1 MAPRKGSRAPGA
13 PRAGGQHVKSG
24 CITCKHRHVK
34 CDEERPEC
42 RKCKSTGR
50 KCDGYVSKKAIFAP
64 PHMPA
69 KVDKALVKTAS
80 SNLTPL
86 SIYLGGWNG
95 TPEELRGFE
104 YFRVQ
109 TCQDLAYSLNASLQ
123 EMVIQNSHRHEAIK
137 HAAIALGSLG
147 ETIRINSSS
156 TSLNTLPPAFVKHEF
171 ARSQY
176 YRAIQILRKDLQRAE
191 KDNVEIALISCFL
204 FAVFEFLQGNDQSS
218 ITHLRGGLA
227 ILRTKYFPHV
237 DRKAVVQDITKL
249 SPMQA
254 EIARIFHI
262 LDTQA
267 TMWLGLRTFQDKSY
281 IPLDGGRAAIYI
293 SPEYFDTLDDACKDL
308 INLIT
313 RIYNFRRYASQ
324 YDFATSTTQIP
335 ASIYDDKNALLDEL
349 DIHRRRLSKFI
360 ARQINAQTPE
370 DPHRVT
376 ILRINRKVTTMM
388 LASYLE
394 PHEERFYARC
404 IPNFWQIVSLAT
416 FILRQT
422 PEMPRRVV
430 QIVQRNNEAK
440 DIRYGESMFSFF
452 AGLIQPLYFTAIK
465 CREKVTALK
474 AIGLLEM
481 EPWREGAW
489 DSAAMAKIARRNI
502 EDLEQSGW
510 YDLNYQ
516 SAVVED
522 AGKQHGRTP
531 ELSIDWP
538 LATDPFITYP
548 M

>member
-1 MAPRKGSRAPGA
+1 MSSLAVSLATCT
-13 PRAGGQHVKSG
+13 SG
-24 CITCKHRHVK
+24 FSILLIIAYQFRVRHVK
-34 CDEERPEC
+34 CDEEKPEC
-42 RKCKSTGR
+42 HKCKSTGR
-50 KCDGYVSKKAIFAP
+50 KCDGYVYKKAVFP
-64 PHMPA
+64 PLPLPPKA
-69 KVDKALVKTAS
+69 DKAMVKTAR

-86 SIYLGGWNG
+86 PTSLGGWTG
-95 TPEELRGFE
+95 TLEEFRGFE

-109 TCQDLAYSLNASLQ
+109 TSQDLAYSLNASLQ
-123 EMVIQNSHRHEAIK
+123 ELVLQNSHRHQAIK

-156 TSLNTLPPAFVKHEF
+156 TSLDTLPPAFMKHEF

-176 YRAIQILRKDLQRAE
+176 HIAIQILQKNLQRAE
-191 KDNVEIALISCFL
+191 KDTVEIALISCFL

-218 ITHLRGGLA
+218 MSHLRSGLA
-227 ILRTKYFPHV
+227 ILRTQYFPHV
-237 DRKAVVQDITKL
+237 DRKAVVQDITKQL

-267 TMWLGLRTFQDKSY
+267 TMWLGLRTFQDKTY
-281 IPLDGGRAAIYI
+281 VPLDGGRASTYNT
-293 SPEYFDTLDDACKDL
+293 PEYFDSLDDACRDL

-313 RIYNFRRYASQ
+313 RVYNFRRYASQ
-324 YDFATSTTQIP
+324 HDFAPSTTHIP

-349 DIHRRRLSKFI
+349 DIHRRRLSRFL
-360 ARQINAQTPE
+360 ARQIDAQTPE
-370 DPHRVT
+370 DPHRVI

-388 LASYLE
+388 LATYLE

-404 IPNFWQIVSLAT
+404 MSHFWQIISLAT

-430 QIVQRNNEAK
+430 QTVHRNNKAENMPYG
-440 DIRYGESMFSFF
+440 RYMFSFF

-465 CREKVTALK
+465 CREKVTAQK
-474 AIGLLEM
+474 AVDLLEL

-489 DSAAMAKIARRNI
+489 DSTAMAKIARRKM
-502 EDLEQSGW
+502 EELEKSGW
-510 YDLNYQ
+510 YGLNYHRT
-516 SAVVED
+516 AVED
-522 AGKQHGRTP
+522 TGKERGKIP